1 MLIPPTGAST
11 FWKVL
16 LRSRQDCTGITQI
29 TSWSAVRRHARVT
42 VSRVS
47 RQDHVESKTCT
58 RVADFSRAANGGFGS
73 NLAASF
79 PEAGMTAYGAQQAF
93 SRGGARVSNAP
104 IPAVR
109 RTTIGRLK
117 STLTGRAGL
126 LQRAFA
132 SARKRPFG
140 FARRAADAHR
150 RLACRAEAAAATAAG
165 GAYLQHR

>member
-1 MLIPPTGAST
+1 VSAASRCPLDVDLGRPIGVPLMAEIGAPSPFRHALGEGPLT
-11 FWKVL
+11 TQL
-16 LRSRQDCTGITQI
+16 SRSRRVLRTAGVGHLERFP
-29 TSWSAVRRHARVT
+29 SPRLNAR
-42 VSRVS
+42 
-47 RQDHVESKTCT
+47 
-58 RVADFSRAANGGFGS
+58 F
-73 NLAASF
+73 
-79 PEAGMTAYGAQQAF
+79 AF
-93 SRGGARVSNAP
+93 SEETFARHHGNGKDAP

-132 SARKRPFG
+132 SARKWAFG

-150 RLACRAEAAAATAAG
+150 RLACRAEAAAATAAD